1 MAYQSNQQPYPSS
14 SDSYPPH
21 HHIPTRSHQSSSDSS
36 DSIDQQTI
44 AESTYHPVHP
54 KHLSHTDTYHEDDP
68 YDLHRYSSEKPHNST
83 SYPTGDFLNH
93 RSQTIQDT
101 EQAND
106 KYPPTHLAAASS
118 APVSRRPPVWKRIF
132 WDTTPLRERIW
143 NHQQG
148 IGVQDRAYVCYL
160 LAGGMLVALVLELIT
175 NVSLSSLECP
185 SRYFSPCF
193 CVVLLG

>member
-118 APVSRRPPVWKRIF
+118 APVSRRPPVWKTNILGYHSPSRTDLESPAGY
-132 WDTTPLRERIW
+132 WGPGPSVCLLPTRW
-143 NHQQG
+143 GNVGG
-148 IGVQDRAYVCYL
+148 IG
-160 LAGGMLVALVLELIT
+160 
-175 NVSLSSLECP
+175 S
-185 SRYFSPCF
+185 
-193 CVVLLG
+193 